1 MIRVTSVLP
10 FDPKCD
16 PETLEEA
23 SLRGT
28 AVHMACEIY
37 DLNKFFGEPP
47 LDMSTVDPVVLPYLE
62 GWWKFLDETG
72 FVPTHIEH
80 EVISEKYGYA
90 GKIDR
95 AGLINSRDTILDIK
109 SGVQVK
115 PDTWGIQLSAYL
127 NAWCEQ
133 HEEDIHGLQHIAVQL
148 TKEATYKIHKYDNP
162 LDFTVFLAFLTIRK
176 WEESS

>member
-16 PETLEEA
+16 PQTLEEA

-28 AVHMACEIY
+28 AVHMACEIW

-47 LDMSTVDPVVLPYLE
+47 LNMNTVDPVVLPYLE

-80 EVISEKYGYA
+80 EVISQRYDYIGHP
-90 GKIDR
+90 DR
-95 AGLINSRDTILDIK
+95 FGIFPDKRLSQIEIK
-109 SGVQVK
+109 TGVQVK
-115 PDTWGIQLSAYL
+115 PDTWGIQTSITHSVR
-127 NAWCEQ
+127 WK
-133 HEEDIHGLQHIAVQL
+133 V
-148 TKEATYKIHKYDNP
+148 
-162 LDFTVFLAFLTIRK
+162 
-176 WEESS
+176 